1 MNNRRIERTL
11 LDLSES
17 RAQGIADS
25 AATSLVRE
33 KVVDA
38 PEFAQLIAAAQRD
51 RKGRDKVG
59 KTILHELVSE
69 FIKPVVADPQTLSSD
84 RAIAILEQLL
94 NSVLPQLKESEEF
107 NRLASTVLG
116 EEIEQRR
123 DLRARCFEAAQSVL
137 SERGTVI
144 AIVEGAD
151 TSV

>member
-1 MNNRRIERTL
+1 MNNRRIEP
-11 LDLSES
+11 LDRSES
-17 RAQGIADS
+17 RAQGIAGS

-51 RKGRDKVG
+51 RKGKDKVG

-94 NSVLPQLKESEEF
+94 NSVLPQLKESE
-107 NRLASTVLG
+107 NSIDWQAPCWAKRSSSAAICARAVLRLPKV
-116 EEIEQRR
+116 
-123 DLRARCFEAAQSVL
+123 F
-137 SERGTVI
+137 
-144 AIVEGAD
+144 
-151 TSV
+151 